1 MEGKEVENTK
11 PAPAISDMKPVT
23 EDAYG
28 GGLYAKEE
36 GQPEQRRNP
45 PASETQ
51 SADGEGAPA
60 TVEPKHTPPL
70 STGDRDVDITGQAYI
85 Q

>member
-1 MEGKEVENTK
+1 MEQKEERK
-11 PAPAISDMKPVT
+11 PTTISDMKPMT
-23 EDAYG
+23 EGAYG
-28 GGLYAKEE
+28 GGLYGKEE
-36 GQPEQRRNP
+36 GEDEQPRKP

-51 SADGEGAPA
+51 SADGEGRP
-60 TVEPKHTPPL
+60 TNVEPKHRPPP